1 MFEIELKFQI
11 PQEKQDA
18 LIKAFQRKNDRSLHL
33 QAKYY
38 DTPSFILSEHSI
50 SLRQRLE
57 NDQWV
62 QTLKLPTEQKL
73 KRAEFEHVLATD
85 ETKLD
90 LEVYLKNKQIAKSI
104 QALLEQNKSL
114 LEIQFQTD
122 IERRLSVFHFQ
133 NSQIEV
139 SYDQGQ
145 IFTQDNRLTL
155 HELEFELKQGTVQD
169 LISFILPRVKR
180 YGLWLDV
187 RSKAQQG
194 FQLAQSIQDNPVEFQ
209 TSLQL
214 DAKDTAE
221 IVLKK
226 MFNNCL
232 NHLLPN
238 STAIASVTLTP
249 SMSIRH
255 VSLSAVYVV
264 QLKPF
269 LVGLCILTQPGKRN

>member
-1 MFEIELKFQI
+1 M
-11 PQEKQDA
+11 
-18 LIKAFQRKNDRSLHL
+18 
-33 QAKYY
+33 
-38 DTPSFILSEHSI
+38 
-50 SLRQRLE
+50 
-57 NDQWV
+57 
-62 QTLKLPTEQKL
+62 
-73 KRAEFEHVLATD
+73 
-85 ETKLD
+85 
-90 LEVYLKNKQIAKSI
+90 
-104 QALLEQNKSL
+104 

-145 IFTQDNRLTL
+145 IFTQDDRLTL

-209 TSLQL
+209 ISLQL
-214 DAKDTAE
+214 NAKDTAE
-221 IVLKK
+221 IALKRFLIIVLIIY
-226 MFNNCL
+226 F
-232 NHLLPN
+232 P
-238 STAIASVTLTP
+238 TARRSLRATLTP
-249 SMSIRH
+249 NMFIRH
-255 VSLSAVYVV
+255 VSQSAVYVV

-269 LVGLCILTQPGKRN
+269 LVGLCILTQHGKRN